1 MIIIGERINATRKSI
16 AEAIHTH
23 NTATIKKQI
32 ESQDQK
38 GAHYIDLNA
47 GTGTADENQENK
59 DMCWLID
66 LALETTS
73 KKISIDSANPL
84 VIQKAAEYLD
94 NRRPFLINS
103 VKHDQNILDS
113 LFPLAAQHNA
123 PVICLAMGNEGIPEK
138 PDERVKVCQ
147 QIREQADK
155 NGLKT
160 ENLFFD
166 PLVMPLSSNHFHGK
180 ITLDTLQGIKKA
192 IPEAKTTM
200 GVSNVSYGLSKRVW
214 INEAFM
220 VASITLGLDAAICD
234 PTRASILRSIS
245 LGRMIAGK
253 DRFCRKYTRGVRK
266 GEFEKPKKVS
276 VRR

>member
-16 AEAIHTH
+16 AEAIQTH

-47 GTGTADENQENK
+47 GTGTADENQEIE

-73 KKISIDSANPL
+73 KKISIDSANP
-84 VIQKAAEYLD
+84 VIIKKAVEHLD
-94 NRRPFLINS
+94 NRRSFLINS
-103 VKHDQNILDS
+103 VKHDPHILDS
-113 LFPLAAQHNA
+113 LFLLAAHNDA

-138 PDERVKVCQ
+138 AAERVQVCQ
-147 QIREQADK
+147 RICEQADK

-166 PLVMPLSSNHFHGK
+166 PLVMPLSSNHLHGK

-192 IPEAKTTM
+192 IPDANTTM

-214 INEAFM
+214 VNEAFM
-220 VASITLGLDAAICD
+220 IAAITLGLDAAICD
-234 PTRASILRSIS
+234 PTRASIRRSIA

-266 GEFEKPKKVS
+266 GEFEKPIKVS
-276 VRR
+276 VQR